1 MSYQTYLNEKNPV
14 VALKVKDLGI
24 ITLEL
29 FPEVAPNTVNNFIQ
43 LAERRFYD
51 GLIFH
56 RVIPGFMI
64 QGGWGKEDL
73 RPIRGE
79 FSTNGFANPLKHS
92 RGVISMA
99 RTNDPNSQTSQFF
112 IMHQNSPHLD
122 GQYAAFGVVTSGIEV
137 VDKIANMPRDF
148 RDRPH
153 QDAVIESLVV
163 DTKGITYP
171 KPITL

>member
-1 MSYQTYLNEKNPV
+1 MSYQTYLNETNPV
-14 VALKVKDLGI
+14 VTLKVKDLGT

-29 FPEVAPNTVNNFIQ
+29 FPEVAPNTVNNFIH
-43 LAERRFYD
+43 LAERKFYD

-56 RVIPGFMI
+56 RVIPSFMI

-79 FSTNGFANPLKHS
+79 FSSNDFANPLKHS

-163 DTKGITYP
+163 DTKGKVYP

>member
-1 MSYQTYLNEKNPV
+1 MSYQTYLNETNPV
-14 VALKVKDLGI
+14 VTLKVRDLGT

-29 FPEVAPNTVNNFIQ
+29 FPEVAPNTVNNFIH
-43 LAERRFYD
+43 LAERKFYD

-56 RVIPGFMI
+56 RVIPSFMI

-79 FSTNGFANPLKHS
+79 FSSNGFANPLKHS

-163 DTKGITYP
+163 DTKGKVYP